1 MITIF
6 ANINQTDNPYY
17 ISVDTALERIRSGKS
32 RDAVDAVR
40 GAGSKE
46 ERQQLKKQLPSVCFG
61 GKFERRAADA
71 LVQASGFMVLD
82 FDGFETEESLG
93 IKRFELEM
101 DDYTYACWTSPSGD
115 GLKVLVKI
123 PEADKSSYPLYFKAI
138 QRYYDCE
145 YFDTSCKDISRVTY
159 ESYDPAVFIN
169 KDSTTWTNMYQEPKP
184 EPRRVEITTDDPN
197 KIISGILKW
206 WNKNYGLV
214 SGQRNNNMFVL
225 ASSFNVY
232 GVSHQDALSK
242 CLEFEQPDFTAQ
254 EITTAVNSAYRNTQ
268 DYGTKVWEDLD
279 AVKKVEEL
287 VKKSVPTETILQIVP
302 NATVDVVEKKRNV
315 DSVEFWHIDKKG
327 SVEFV
332 NHKYREF
339 LVANGFAKYYA
350 ATDGTFSLVQ
360 RTGCVIKEVMDEH
373 IKDFVIEYLY
383 NLSDKRIFD
392 EYSGSMKIQ
401 KDDFLSFLPNVTS
414 KFIRDDKNRSYVFYR
429 NCIVCVT
436 IDGIHTIDYDKMD
449 LFIWEKQILDR
460 DFTLTDWSGSEF
472 AKFIRNISNDDEQ
485 RELTMRSTLGYMMHG
500 YNNRGENPVVILNDE
515 TISDKPEGGT
525 GKGIYVNAIT
535 KIRNSVLVD
544 GKRLDVKSRFAFQ
557 RVTADTQVLCL
568 QDVVKNFDFEVLFSM
583 ITDGMTI
590 DMLYKGQLYIPFERS
605 PKWIIT
611 TNYAIRGDGNSNERR
626 KWEVEF
632 TKYYSK
638 NFTPLTEFGHVLFD
652 DWSDEEWA
660 KFDNY
665 MISNIQLYLHKGLIG
680 SDFKNL
686 KTRQFY
692 IATSHEFAE
701 YCLGNDKKYELSA
714 GCEYL
719 GQEILDDFKQKY
731 PDYGDVRSK
740 LSHRTFYRWLDE
752 YCKYKYG
759 TKLLEWRSGDGKKI
773 KFPLPKQLELL

>member
-6 ANINQTDNPYY
+6 ANINQTDKPYY
-17 ISVDTALERIRSGKS
+17 ITVDTALERIRSGKS
-32 RDAVDAVR
+32 REAVEAVR
-40 GAGSKE
+40 GAVSKE
-46 ERQQLKKQLPSVCFG
+46 DRQQLKKQLPSVCFG

-71 LVQASGFMVLD
+71 LVESSGFMVLD
-82 FDGFETEESLG
+82 FDGFETEQALG
-93 IKRFELEM
+93 VKRFELEM

-115 GLKVLVKI
+115 GLKVLVRI
-123 PEADKSSYPLYFKAI
+123 PEANKQTYPLYFRAI
-138 QRYYDCE
+138 QSHYDCE

-159 ESYDPAVFIN
+159 ESYDPSVFVN
-169 KDSTTWTNMYQEPKP
+169 KDSLVWTEMFEEKKP
-184 EPRRVEITTDDPN
+184 EARHVEISTDDPN

-206 WNKNYGLV
+206 WTKNHGLV

-232 GVSHQDALSK
+232 GISYNDALSK
-242 CLEFEQPDFTAQ
+242 CLEFVQDDFSAS
-254 EITTAVNSAYRNTQ
+254 EITAACKSAYRNTA
-268 DYGTKVWEDLD
+268 DHGTKVWEDID

-302 NATVDVVEKKRNV
+302 NAPVSVVERKKEV
-315 DSVEFWHIDKKG
+315 ECVEFWHIDKKG
-327 SVEFV
+327 SVEFI

-339 LVANGFAKYYA
+339 LVSNGFSKYYA
-350 ATDGTFSLVQ
+350 SEDGTFALVK
-360 RTGCVIKEVMDEH
+360 RDGCVIQEVMDEH

-392 EYSGSMKIQ
+392 AYSGSMKIQ

-414 KFIRDDKNRSYVFYR
+414 KFLRDDKNRSYVFYR

-436 IDGIHTIDYDKMD
+436 IDGIHTIDYSEMD
-449 LFIWEKQILDR
+449 GLIWERQILDR
-460 DFTLTDWSGSEF
+460 DFNVVDYSDSEF
-472 AKFIRNISNDDEQ
+472 YRFITNISNADEKRMQ
-485 RELTMRSTLGYMMHG
+485 TMRSTLGYMMHG
-500 YNNRGENPVVILNDE
+500 YNNPAYNPVVILNDE

-525 GKGIYVNAIT
+525 GKGIYVNSIT
-535 KIRNSVLVD
+535 KIRNSVIVD
-544 GKRLDVKSRFAFQ
+544 GKRLDVKNRFAFQ
-557 RVTADTQVLCL
+557 RVTQETQVLCL

-583 ITDGMTI
+583 ITDGMSI
-590 DMLYKGQLYIPFERS
+590 DMLYKGQTFIPFDQM

-611 TNYAIRGDGNSNERR
+611 TNYAIKGDGNSNERR

-638 NFTPLTEFGHVLFD
+638 DFTPLTEFGHVLFD
-652 DWSDEEWA
+652 DWSEEEWA
-660 KFDNY
+660 KFDNF
-665 MISNIQLYLHKGLIG
+665 MISNIQLYLQKGLIK
-680 SDFKNL
+680 SEFKNL

-701 YCLGNDKKYELSA
+701 YCLGNDKKYELLA
-714 GCEYL
+714 GSEYL
-719 GQEILDDFKQKY
+719 GQEILEDFKMKY
-731 PDYGDVRSK
+731 PDYGDHRAK

-759 TKLLEWRSGDGKKI
+759 TKMLEWRSGDGKRI